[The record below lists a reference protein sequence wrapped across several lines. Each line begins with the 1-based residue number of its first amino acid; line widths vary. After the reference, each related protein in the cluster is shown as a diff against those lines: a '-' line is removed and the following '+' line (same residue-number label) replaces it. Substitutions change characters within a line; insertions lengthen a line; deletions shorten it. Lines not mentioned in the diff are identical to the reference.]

1 MHFKVN
7 SCWQRES
14 GREGNRSRVATATR
28 MRGDHASIVIF
39 KLVIYQKA
47 GCGCHQILY
56 SIQGAVLSERG
67 SGSRPE
73 MPLTSGSDD

>member
-1 MHFKVN
+1 MEEKGVEAEWPPH
-7 SCWQRES
+7 S
-14 GREGNRSRVATATR
+14 GI
-28 MRGDHASIVIF
+28 RGDHAGIMIF

-47 GCGCHQILY
+47 GCGCRQILY
-56 SIQGAVLSERG
+56 SIPGAVLPERG

>member
-1 MHFKVN
+1 MEEKGVEAEWPPQH
-7 SCWQRES
+7 
-14 GREGNRSRVATATR
+14 GYAGTMRVLL
-28 MRGDHASIVIF
+28 F

-47 GCGCHQILY
+47 GCGCRQILY
-56 SIQGAVLSERG
+56 SIPGAVLPERG